1 LTNGEHGTVER
12 QRTAFRRFLP
22 LVVLV
27 GGLAAAYAL
36 GWLDYLSLDNL
47 GHSRVFLKSMV
58 ADHPFTSAAAFM
70 TLYVTAVAFS
80 VPAASALSVFAGFLF
95 GWVQAGL
102 MVAVSATLGATL
114 LFLAAR
120 SAFGDILRRRVS
132 GIGERLAKGFEDNA
146 FTYLLALRL
155 APFLPF
161 FVVNVAPALFDVR
174 LRTYVTA
181 TFFGILPG
189 TFAFCYLGQGVE
201 SVLVAAEAAGR
212 TPAVADLV
220 TPEITIAFVALAFVA
235 LVPAL
240 LRRFFPRAAGAA
252 TER

>member
-1 LTNGEHGTVER
+1 MAIGDHGSG
-12 QRTAFRRFLP
+12 QRPGTAFRRFLP

-47 GHSRVFLKSMV
+47 GRSRVFLKSMV
-58 ADHPFTSAAAFM
+58 TDHPFASAAAFM
-70 TLYVTAVAFS
+70 ALYVTAVAFS

-146 FTYLLALRL
+146 FAYLLALRL

-212 TPAVADLV
+212 TPSVADLV
-220 TPEITIAFVALAFVA
+220 TPEITIAFVALALVA

-240 LRRFFPRAAGAA
+240 LRRFLPRAAGAA